1 MGKLFMRLGGWTLN
15 HIWERYKGPGR
26 DVRHVQAVVSEHAI
40 SKEEDGSYLFQD
52 GVARI
57 TETGQTVIS
66 LNEEK

>member
-1 MGKLFMRLGGWTLN
+1 MSKIFMRLGGWTLKQ
-15 HIWERYKGPGR
+15 IWERYKGPGQNCSS
-26 DVRHVQAVVSEHAI
+26 VQAVVSEHSI
-40 SKEEDGSYLFQD
+40 VKEEDGSYLFQD